1 MLKLPKSLGI
11 QKHAKNFLTCLGK
24 GVEVKK
30 LCKNFLN
37 STAEVFKAHDI
48 KINFRNWYTW

>member
-11 QKHAKNFLTCLGK
+11 QKHAKKFLTYLGQ
-24 GVEVKK
+24 GAEMKK
-30 LCKNFLN
+30 LRKNFLN
-37 STAEVFKAHDI
+37 STAEVLKSHNI